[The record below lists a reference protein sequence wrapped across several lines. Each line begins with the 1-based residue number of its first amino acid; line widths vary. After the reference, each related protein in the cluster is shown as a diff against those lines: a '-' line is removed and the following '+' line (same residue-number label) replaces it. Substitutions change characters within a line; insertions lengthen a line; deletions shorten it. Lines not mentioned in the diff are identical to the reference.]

1 MFLNVQLVC
10 VSVHVCRR
18 VCLCIYTYHTYVHAY
33 CIRTCMPARLRCVC
47 VQFETISGM
56 SDIGLAPSA
65 VARVGNVCVDVRKC
79 LSVFVYKQSDRDREI
94 EMAMHSA

>member
-1 MFLNVQLVC
+1 MYPH
-10 VSVHVCRR
+10 VSHVRA
-18 VCLCIYTYHTYVHAY
+18 CILSTYLHA
-33 CIRTCMPARLRCVC
+33 CPPALCVC
-47 VQFETISGM
+47 VQFETVSGM

-65 VARVGNVCVDVRKC
+65 VARVGNVCVDVRSC